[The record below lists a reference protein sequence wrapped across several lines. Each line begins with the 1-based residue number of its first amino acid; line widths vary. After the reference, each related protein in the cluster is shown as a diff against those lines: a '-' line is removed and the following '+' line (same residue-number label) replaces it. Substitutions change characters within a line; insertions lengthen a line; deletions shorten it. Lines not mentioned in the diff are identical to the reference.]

1 MDRVKV
7 ARELV
12 RAAKRLVAGPY
23 KVGDLVKF
31 VRGRRVYKVIREDQF
46 GHYDLEATTGGVRGS
61 RPSGVDP
68 HDLLPAGG
76 DIGTGD
82 VVDKQGQT
90 AAEAAKRLGRWVV
103 VDMHRLIREQLGEVL
118 KITPKGQVLVQTYLG
133 GKYSDQETFEPDK
146 RRKGDKLKFVPQMYR
161 GEWRWEAR
169 HFYIKEPYK
178 GGSLS
183 SLLD

>member
-1 MDRVKV
+1 MNR
-7 ARELV
+7 V
-12 RAAKRLVAGPY
+12 RAARKLVKIAKALVVGPY

-31 VRGRRVYKVIREDQF
+31 VGRRRVYKIIREDQF
-46 GHYDLEATTGGVRGS
+46 GHYDLEATTGGPRGS
-61 RPSGVDP
+61 RPSGVDA

-82 VVDKQGQT
+82 VVDKQGRN
-90 AAEAAKRLGRWVV
+90 AAEAAKALGRWVI

-133 GKYSDQETFEPDK
+133 GEYSDQETFEPDK

-169 HFYIKEPYK
+169 HFYIKGPYR